1 MIKKLLIG
9 SILITFFNCH
19 NKKEVKQDDPKIEFK
34 YAKHLSITENSNSFI
49 IEANGNKT
57 ILNKTELPFTN
68 IISENSAT
76 IAYLNEL
83 GALNSIKG
91 VVDANYIYNEEI
103 SRKIANKTIL
113 EVGNNSELFL
123 ESILKQKPQLVIA
136 NSNPAFAKFHQQLED
151 NGIKILYLD
160 EYKENDPLGRL
171 EYLKLFG
178 LLVNKEDLANKK
190 VLEITKNYD
199 SIKQIIQTQGKGKV
213 KTLLNNMYG
222 DIWYL
227 PTGNLLQAKIIDD
240 AKGNYIF
247 KTKTGDSSLNLTFEE
262 VYTQGKDANY
272 WLNTNFSSLQESKA
286 AYPNYTWFD
295 AFKLGNI
302 YNPDKRSN
310 KNGAMDY
317 YEQGIIR
324 PDIILNDLG
333 KIFYPD
339 LFPNYE
345 LYFYR
350 QLK

>member
-9 SILITFFNCH
+9 SILISFFNCQ
-19 NKKEVKQDDPKIEFK
+19 NKKEINPNNQKIQFD
-34 YAKHLSITENSNSFI
+34 YAKHLSISENDSTFV

-57 ILNKTELPFTN
+57 ILTKTDLPFTS
-68 IISENSAT
+68 IVAENSAA

-83 GALNSIKG
+83 EALNAIKG
-91 VVDANYIYNEEI
+91 VVDANYIYNENI
-103 SRKIANKTIL
+103 KQKIANKSVL

-123 ESILKQKPQLVIA
+123 ETILKLKPQLVIG
-136 NSNPAFAKFHQQLED
+136 NSNPAFAKFHQQLEN
-151 NGIKILYLD
+151 NGIKVLYID
-160 EYKENDPLGRL
+160 EYKENNPLGRL

-178 LLVNKEDLANKK
+178 LLVNKEDLAEKQVEKIAN
-190 VLEITKNYD
+190 NYD
-199 SIKQIIQTQGKGKV
+199 SIKQIIQTNGKGNV
-213 KTLLNNMYG
+213 KTLLNTMYG

-247 KTKTGDSSLNLTFEE
+247 KQNTGDASLNLTFEE
-262 VYTQGKDANY
+262 VYLQGKNANY
-272 WLNTNFSSLQESKA
+272 WLNTNFSSLNQIKA
-286 AYPNYTWFD
+286 SNPNYIWFN
-295 AFKLGNI
+295 AYKLGNV
-302 YNPDKRSN
+302 YNPDKRSTT
-310 KNGAMDY
+310 NGAMDY

-333 KIFYPD
+333 KIFYPE